1 MQTFQE
7 LQQAR
12 AELERLRN
20 LAADHSALIEQRAAA
35 HAELKDAKKQRSQ
48 YDAMASRAAAT
59 VETRMNS
66 IVQERDKL
74 QEQASKDGS
83 ILRSGH
89 VPALSSLQT

>member
-12 AELERLRN
+12 TELEKLRK
-20 LAADHSALIEQRAAA
+20 LAADHDALIEQLATARS
-35 HAELKDAKKQRSQ
+35 ELKDAEKQRSQ

-66 IVQERDKL
+66 VVQERDKL
-74 QEQASKDGS
+74 QEQASKDGCD
-83 ILRSGH
+83 
-89 VPALSSLQT
+89 